1 MTLPDTTLTRQ
12 AWRRVYGITAL
23 VVTVSAVLSAILTN
37 VLMSA
42 FSSGVNLQGLV
53 VAVLLPTAVGGP
65 TIFFMVLKHEQLQRT
80 NRQLE
85 LMATTD
91 WLTGCLNR
99 GAFTRQVT
107 DLLAARRD
115 TEQGVL
121 LVVDADEFKRV
132 NDRFGHQSGDEALQR
147 IAAAIRH
154 AVRSRDLV
162 GRLGGEEFGVYLS
175 HVDHKIADGAAER
188 IRRAVAD
195 IVFAPEGEA
204 YPLSVSIGGASCSGH
219 DSFSAVYRLADQQ
232 LYEAKH
238 AGRDRVVMEQAA

>member
-1 MTLPDTTLTRQ
+1 MTSPDTRLTRQ
-12 AWRRVYGITAL
+12 AWKRVYAITAL
-23 VVTVSAVLSAILTN
+23 VVSISALLSAVLTN

-42 FSSGVNLQGLV
+42 LSSGVNLQGLI

-65 TIFFMVLKHEQLQRT
+65 TIFFLILKHEQLQHS

-107 DLLAARRD
+107 DLLATRQKTD
-115 TEQGVL
+115 KGVL

-154 AVRSRDLV
+154 AASSRDLV
-162 GRLGGEEFGVYLS
+162 GRLGGEEFGVFLN
-175 HVDHKIADGAAER
+175 HVDADKADRAAER

-195 IVFAPEGEA
+195 IVFAPEGEP
-204 YPLSVSIGGASCSGH
+204 YPLSVSIGGAGCAGH
-219 DSFSAVYRLADQQ
+219 DSFSAVYRQADQQ

-238 AGRDRVVMEQAA
+238 AGRDCVVMGEAA